1 MSKSRNDC
9 VSNFRGAIL
18 QGSRRALVLAAGL
31 MAAGTIG
38 TQAAVLLYSHGDP
51 TPAEQYML
59 ELVNRARAN
68 PAAEAGRYGIDLN
81 EGVPSD
87 ETISTTPKQPLAFN
101 PNITQA
107 ARGHSQWMLD
117 NDTFSHYELVLDP
130 GARML
135 ATGYVFAGSWTW
147 GENIAWRGSFPS
159 SPPLVPTVATEHQDL
174 FVDSGVAGRGHR
186 VNLMTDG
193 FREIGIG
200 VKEGVFTVSSQN
212 YNAVMVTQDFGSSGA
227 NPGPFLLGVVYHDSD
242 GNKFYTAGEGLAGV
256 KVTVPNGAFYANT
269 STSGG
274 YAVPVTGL
282 SGTIQVTISGGP
294 LATPITKAITL
305 TGKNVKLDFET
316 GADVPVVFGFVRGS
330 MHRSKA
336 GQFDA
341 DLYGPAGITLSIEA
355 SADFK
360 GWSKVGTVTL
370 TASGGHFTDV
380 QATPT
385 RRFYRAVKN

>member
-1 MSKSRNDC
+1 MSKSWNDAAARFC
-9 VSNFRGAIL
+9 
-18 QGSRRALVLAAGL
+18 QGKLGTSRLMFFLAAALVCRPAG
-31 MAAGTIG
+31 A
-38 TQAAVLLYSHGDP
+38 QAALILYSHGDP

-68 PAAEAGRYGIDLN
+68 PAAEAARYNIDLN

-87 ETISTTPKQPLAFN
+87 ETISSTPKQPLAFN
-101 PNITQA
+101 ANITQA

-135 ATGYVFAGSWTW
+135 AAGYVFAGSWTW
-147 GENIAWRGSFPS
+147 GENIAWRGSFPN
-159 SPPLVPTVATEHQDL
+159 SPPLVPTVGMEHEDL
-174 FVDSGVAGRGHR
+174 FVDTGVSGRGHR
-186 VNLMTDG
+186 VNLMTDA

-200 VKEGVFTVSSQN
+200 VKEGVFSVSGHD
-212 YNAVMVTQDFGSSGA
+212 YNAVMVTQDFGASGA
-227 NPGPFLLGVVYHDSD
+227 NPGPFLLGVVYHDTD
-242 GNKFYTAGEGLAGV
+242 ANKFYTAGEGLAGV
-256 KVTVPNGAFYANT
+256 QVTIPNGAFYANT

-282 SGTIQVTISGGP
+282 SGTIQVTISGGA
-294 LATPITKAITL
+294 LTAPITKSVTL

-316 GADVPVVFGFVRGS
+316 GADTPLVFGFVKGS

-341 DLYGPAGITLSIEA
+341 DLYGPAGVTLSIEA
-355 SADFK
+355 SGDF
-360 GWSKVGTVTL
+360 GSWSKAGTVTL
-370 TASGGHFTDV
+370 SASGAHFTDT
-380 QATPT
+380 QATLSH
-385 RRFYRAVKN
+385 RFYRALKN